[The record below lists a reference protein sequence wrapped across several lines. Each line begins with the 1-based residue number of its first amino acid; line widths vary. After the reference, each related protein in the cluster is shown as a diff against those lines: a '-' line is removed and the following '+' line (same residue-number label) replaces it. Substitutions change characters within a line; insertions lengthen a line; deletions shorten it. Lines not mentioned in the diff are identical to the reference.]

1 MNEQISIWDLLG
13 EKKEENK
20 EWKPLCVQDYFEW
33 ESDKKMPL
41 IVTYHEFRL
50 TDKPDIICKG
60 TVNGVPALIGFREWV
75 SGWGSCFTEYEAFK
89 WKEDT

>member
-1 MNEQISIWDLLG
+1 MSEQISIWDILE
-13 EKKEENK
+13 EKS
-20 EWKPLCVQDYFEW
+20 EWKPLFVQDYIEW

-41 IVTYHEFRL
+41 IVTYHEFSP
-50 TDKPDIICKG
+50 TDEPDIICKG

-75 SGWGSCFTEYEAFK
+75 SGLGSCFTEYEAFK